1 MSFRIKQGDTVP
13 ALRVSLLNGTDNAI
27 SLDGAS
33 VRFHM
38 RAIGSLSILIDS
50 SVSVIDAGSGVIQY
64 DWVAGDT
71 SLIGSYQA
79 EFQVTYAD
87 GKIETFPNSE
97 YISVEI
103 IDDIS

>member
-64 DWVAGDT
+64 DVG
-71 SLIGSYQA
+71 G
-79 EFQVTYAD
+79 
-87 GKIETFPNSE
+87 GG
-97 YISVEI
+97 VEA
-103 IDDIS
+103 

>member
-13 ALRVSLLNGTDNAI
+13 SLRVSLLNGTDNAI
-27 SLDGAS
+27 SLDGAN

-64 DWVAGDT
+64 DWAAGDT
-71 SLIGSYQA
+71 SSIGSYQA

-87 GKIETFPNSE
+87 GKIETFPNSD
-97 YISVEI
+97 YINVEI